1 MNGTSLYLT
10 KPCWLYA
17 TARYSKAGNLDFHYT
32 PFHFHSIPLLLHL
45 KQFHPILILAYWVF
59 GWFFFHITRQV
70 PQSQETHIPNSSLT
84 AYVVLMVVCLAL
96 KFCIQIYW
104 CLCST
109 PNTMP
114 FFFGFW
120 TSPTVLRWH
129 FLDMFIWN
137 SWHHLTLMLTNFVK
151 LKPSEAQ
158 ILVLWKSDLLM
169 SWHLGGT
176 LAYHLHRSFYGEFLH
191 HFSKLYLMISRY
203 SFESVVATA
212 WLWCSSK

>member
-17 TARYSKAGNLDFHYT
+17 AARYSKAGNLDFHYT

-70 PQSQETHIPNSSLT
+70 PQSQETHIPSSSLT

-129 FLDMFIWN
+129 FFDMFIWN
-137 SWHHLTLMLTNFVK
+137 SWHHLNIDADK
-151 LKPSEAQ
+151 L
-158 ILVLWKSDLLM
+158 
-169 SWHLGGT
+169 
-176 LAYHLHRSFYGEFLH
+176 
-191 HFSKLYLMISRY
+191 
-203 SFESVVATA
+203 
-212 WLWCSSK
+212 C